1 MITINSSKEVVAGRE
16 INNKTCEHCGSRKNV
31 YEVVVDCLT
40 SRILKVYLCKECLKE
55 LKNKIGAED

>member
-1 MITINSSKEVVAGRE
+1 MITINSSKEVVAGRK

-40 SRILKVYLCKECLKE
+40 ARILKIYLCKECLKE